1 MEKKCY
7 LTVDFEDFSHDFK
20 RRVLYEKDPTINK
33 EALNKSY
40 EYIKYL
46 LNKLNNIKI
55 TFFCAGI
62 LAKKYPDIISKI
74 ANDGHEIACHYF
86 YDDDVN
92 KENIYDLEKNI
103 KEAIFYLEK
112 ASNQKVIGFRAP
124 KFSIN
129 MDNVNHYKIINK
141 YFKYDSSLNTLNKNK
156 ILEFKKINQLNNLTF
171 FPVPTFSFL
180 KKIKYKSGGTFF
192 KFFPFLLTDQLLMQ
206 AVKKEI
212 IPIVYIHPY
221 EFENGKNF
229 RIAFNQLKLPL
240 LERLYW
246 LIRQTQWLNFMNFTT
261 SKKLFRLQKK
271 YAISGMLKNNLQEL

>member
-7 LTVDFEDFSHDFK
+7 VTVDFEDFSHDFK
-20 RRVLYEKDPTINK
+20 RDVLDEKDPKINK

-46 LNKLNNIKI
+46 LKKLNDIKI
-55 TFFCAGI
+55 TFFCTGI
-62 LAKKYPDIISKI
+62 VAKKYPDIISKI
-74 ANDGHEIACHYF
+74 SSDGHEVACHYF
-86 YDDDVN
+86 FHDDVS
-92 KENIYDLEKNI
+92 KENIYDFEKNI
-103 KEAIFYLEK
+103 KEAILYLEN

-124 KFSIN
+124 KFSVN
-129 MDNVNHYKIINK
+129 MDNTDHYKIINK

-221 EFENGKNF
+221 EFVNGKNF

-261 SKKLFRLQKK
+261 SKKLFKLQKK
-271 YAISGMLKNNLQEL
+271 YVISGMLKNNLQEL

>member
-261 SKKLFRLQKK
+261 SKKLFKLQKK
-271 YAISGMLKNNLQEL
+271 YVISGMLKNNLQEL

>member
-103 KEAIFYLEK
+103 KEAIFHLEK
-112 ASNQKVIGFRAP
+112 VSNQKVIGFRAP

-261 SKKLFRLQKK
+261 SKKLFKLQKK
-271 YAISGMLKNNLQEL
+271 YVISGMLKNNLQEL

>member
-7 LTVDFEDFSHDFK
+7 VTIDFEDFSHDFK
-20 RRVLYEKDPTINK
+20 RDVLDEKDPKINK

-46 LNKLNNIKI
+46 LKKLNDIKI
-55 TFFCAGI
+55 TFFCTGI
-62 LAKKYPDIISKI
+62 VAKKYPDIISKI
-74 ANDGHEIACHYF
+74 SSDGHEIACHYF
-86 YDDDVN
+86 FHDDVS
-92 KENIYDLEKNI
+92 KENIYDFEKNI
-103 KEAIFYLEK
+103 KEAILYLEN

-124 KFSIN
+124 KFSVN
-129 MDNVNHYKIINK
+129 MDNEDHYKIINK

-261 SKKLFRLQKK
+261 SKKLFRLHKK
-271 YAISGMLKNNLQEL
+271 YVISGMLKNNLQEL